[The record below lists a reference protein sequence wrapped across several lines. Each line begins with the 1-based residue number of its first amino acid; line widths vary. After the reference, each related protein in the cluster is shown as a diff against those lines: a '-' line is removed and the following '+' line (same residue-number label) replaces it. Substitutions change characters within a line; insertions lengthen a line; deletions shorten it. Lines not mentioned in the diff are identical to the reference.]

1 MQVGEQGRKMGLENL
16 GGGKWRNASKHVVG
30 RQDSL
35 STYRVP
41 GRVSRGKHSLGGM
54 EFSG

>member
-1 MQVGEQGRKMGLENL
+1 MQVGEQGRKIGLENL